1 MVAAVMVP
9 AASAMPVIRLPNPS
23 RRILVTMY
31 PAVPMLTV
39 PAVPVI
45 VIPAMKVMPIPA
57 ARRL

>member
-31 PAVPMLTV
+31 PAVPTLTV
-39 PAVPVI
+39 LAVPVI